1 MRFKQ
6 VFGEGADPSL
16 ANVPPFYPLKTPEN
30 LCFLVFSEGIKW
42 KRWPEMRIKVK
53 RTTVNSMKMPEVEEQ
68 PNFDVRL
75 CWGSSPS
82 FASSI

>member
-1 MRFKQ
+1 MR
-6 VFGEGADPSL
+6 L
-16 ANVPPFYPLKTPEN
+16 
-30 LCFLVFSEGIKW
+30 
-42 KRWPEMRIKVK
+42 KVK